1 MAAVP
6 MCRLRANRPAFKLPR
21 QGPNRQRFGPCALRA
36 QAIAAEYCA
45 FVQYSCKPLQTQAL
59 HVGANS
65 KIDHLCQLNFD
76 QGSKAGCLAP
86 GCG

>member
-1 MAAVP
+1 M
-6 MCRLRANRPAFKLPR
+6 
-21 QGPNRQRFGPCALRA
+21 
-36 QAIAAEYCA
+36 
-45 FVQYSCKPLQTQAL
+45 SLQTRDTRLAQCLVAL
-59 HVGANS
+59 LNLRVEAMKKIPNLDEKAIRELLEICRRQF

>member
-1 MAAVP
+1 MRLMCLKPDP
-6 MCRLRANRPAFKLPR
+6 MFSSVKTQRANGVAELLLLQWPLCRR
-21 QGPNRQRFGPCALRA
+21 QF
-36 QAIAAEYCA
+36 
-45 FVQYSCKPLQTQAL
+45 
-59 HVGANS
+59 

>member
-1 MAAVP
+1 MVTSTSPTNTSKGVNSP
-6 MCRLRANRPAFKLPR
+6 MRVNHNLGQKSLSSADL
-21 QGPNRQRFGPCALRA
+21 
-36 QAIAAEYCA
+36 
-45 FVQYSCKPLQTQAL
+45 TQAGL
-59 HVGANS
+59 NNPVCRRQF